1 MFMSAAS
8 APTLESVL
16 SSVNVSG
23 IQAGLMTGLKVG
35 LPVMVTFLGI
45 RKGISFFKS
54 MITSA

>member
-1 MFMSAAS
+1 MFMSAAT

-16 SSVNVSG
+16 SSVNVQG
-23 IQAGLMTGLKVG
+23 IQTGLMTGLKVG

>member
-1 MFMSAAS
+1 MFLSAAS

-16 SSVNVSG
+16 SSVDVQG
-23 IQAGLMTGLKVG
+23 IQTGLMTGLKVG

>member
-1 MFMSAAS
+1 MFLSAS
-8 APTLESVL
+8 TAPTLETVL
-16 SSVNVSG
+16 RGVDISG
-23 IQAGLMTGLKVG
+23 IQTGLMTGLKVG